1 MRKKYFGKVVRLLLL
16 FMVIITTYGY
26 FHLQDTSK
34 KTSLDAL
41 KEELVQVNNSNSSQE
56 GTITDDE
63 EGEIG
68 LLQQKYNNPDIQ
80 GIISIDNSDFRQPL
94 VQTVDNE
101 YYLTHNYKREEYAL
115 GAIYAD
121 YRVNLE
127 AGRKILIFGHSS
139 TKTDTPFNYLE
150 NYYDQNF
157 YENHKYIT
165 LETQNNT
172 YRYEIFSV
180 YVETSD
186 FTYMNVNFDT
196 QEDWYLHILKLQKKS
211 LYSIDITLE
220 KEDDILIMQTCSNHS
235 KYKNNSK
242 KYLLIVSR
250 RVK

>member
-1 MRKKYFGKVVRLLLL
+1 MRKKYFGKVVRLLIL
-16 FMVIITTYGY
+16 FILVIAAYGY
-26 FHLQDTSK
+26 FHLKDTSME
-34 KTSLDAL
+34 TSLDAL
-41 KEELVQVNNSNSSQE
+41 KEEFVQVNHSNSSQE
-56 GTITDDE
+56 ETLIDGEE
-63 EGEIG
+63 EGIK

-80 GIISIDNSDFRQPL
+80 GILSIENSDFRQPI

-101 YYLTHNYKREEYAL
+101 YYLTHNYKKEEYAL

-186 FTYMNVNFDT
+186 FTYMNMNFDT
-196 QEDWYLHILKLQKKS
+196 QEDWYLHILKLLHKS

-220 KEDDILIMQTCSNHS
+220 KEDDILIMQTCSNHP